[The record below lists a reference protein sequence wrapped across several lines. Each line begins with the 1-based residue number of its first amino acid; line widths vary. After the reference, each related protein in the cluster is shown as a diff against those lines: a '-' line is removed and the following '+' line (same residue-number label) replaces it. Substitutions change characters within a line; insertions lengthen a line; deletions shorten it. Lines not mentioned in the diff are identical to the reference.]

1 MPGTLTPAQMF
12 DHTMVELS
20 GRSVMHAL
28 DFSAEPAAGEVSLAG
43 QVCTLNSNG
52 KFVVGLGS
60 GVANTQVYSHNAP
73 MAIFMIQG
81 TNEFDA
87 NSDVGNMAG
96 GKQSGIV
103 ATGGYEIQ
111 TTEYVA
117 GTYRPNDTLTFAT
130 GASIGKVT
138 MSDES
143 YNDCHLLGVV
153 STGVT
158 SNADSKSVL
167 SFWTVYL
174 PAFNGTALNNS
185 SSSSSSSSS
194 SMISS
199 AS

>member
-12 DHTMVELS
+12 DHTMIELS

-43 QVCTLNSNG
+43 SVCTLNSNG

-60 GVANTQVYSHNAP
+60 GVANTQLFSHNAP

-87 NSDVGNMAG
+87 NSDVGNMSG

-103 ATGGYEIQ
+103 ASGGYEIQ

-117 GTYRPNDTLTFAT
+117 GTYRPNDTLTFAV

-138 MSDES
+138 MSNEE
-143 YNDCHLLGVV
+143 YNDCHLVGVV
-153 STGVT
+153 SRGVET
-158 SNADSKSVL
+158 NADAKSVL
-167 SFWTVYL
+167 SFWTIYL
-174 PAFNGTALNNS
+174 PALNASATQNS

-194 SMISS
+194 VI
-199 AS
+199 